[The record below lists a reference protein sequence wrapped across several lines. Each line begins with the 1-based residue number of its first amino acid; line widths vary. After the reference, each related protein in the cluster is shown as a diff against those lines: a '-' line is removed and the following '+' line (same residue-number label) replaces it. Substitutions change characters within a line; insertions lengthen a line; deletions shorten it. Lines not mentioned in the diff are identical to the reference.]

1 MSATISNSAD
11 LALPAGGSFLV
22 EDPAW
27 SAVSTPEDFTEEQLQ
42 IAATAD
48 RFMNEEVF
56 PHVEEY
62 ENQKPGLARSLM
74 AKSGQL
80 GLLGVLVPEEYA
92 GSEMD
97 LTTSVIVDER
107 MGRYASFSTT
117 HGAHSGIG
125 TLPLVFFGTEHQ
137 KQHYLPRLVTGEWV
151 AAYCL
156 SESHAGSD
164 ALAARTRADLSPDG
178 KHYILNGEKMWI
190 SNGGI
195 ADLYTVF
202 AKVDGEKFTAFLVQ
216 RNTKGVQPGAE
227 EKKMGIKGSS
237 TTPLVLTNVAVPVE
251 NVLGDIGCGHVI
263 AFNILNL
270 GRLKLAAAC
279 IGGAKDVLAESIR
292 YAKQRKAFG
301 QPIADFGL
309 IKHKLAQMAIR
320 LYEMESLVY
329 RTCGLIDSRLAEVSW
344 QEDQAGQKA
353 LMCVEEYAV
362 ECSIAKVNASEALDY
377 IVDEGVQIHGGY
389 GFHQDYA
396 VERAYRDSRINRIFE
411 GTNEINRLLTA
422 GMLLKRSAHGRLAL
436 APAIEE
442 AMREKP
448 EAPAAAAASP
458 GEPLAEEKQLLSRAK
473 KVVLV
478 CAGLAHRRF
487 GDELRNEQELTAAL
501 SDIFAAVYGME
512 SALLRTEKLL
522 ATGRGKQ
529 ALDMTRVLVRERI
542 GQIENPAKSILAAC
556 CSDRDLIRYLS
567 FLLELT
573 QFKILNSVQD
583 RRAIAKRLLTA
594 EKFVV

>member
-1 MSATISNSAD
+1 MSATTSSSAGV
-11 LALPAGGSFLV
+11 APPAGGGFLL
-22 EDPAW
+22 EDVASPD
-27 SAVSTPEDFTEEQLQ
+27 VLTPEDFTEEQRQ

-74 AKSGQL
+74 AKSGEL

-97 LTTSVIVDER
+97 LTTSVIVDEH

-202 AKVDGEKFTAFLVQ
+202 VKVDGEKFTAFLVE
-216 RNTKGVQPGAE
+216 RSTKGVQPGAE

-251 NVLGDIGCGHVI
+251 NVLGEIGYGHII

-301 QPIADFGL
+301 DAIADFGL
-309 IKHKLAQMAIR
+309 IQHKLAQMAIR
-320 LYEMESLVY
+320 LYEMESMVY
-329 RTCGLIDSRLAEVSW
+329 RTCGLIDSRLTQVSW
-344 QEDQAGQKA
+344 QEDQAAQKA

-377 IVDEGVQIHGGY
+377 VVDEGVQIHGGY

-422 GMLLKRSAHGRLAL
+422 GMLLKRAAHGRLPL
-436 APAIEE
+436 VSAIEK
-442 AMREKP
+442 AMQQQRK
-448 EAPAAAAASP
+448 APAAAAASP
-458 GEPLAEEKQLLSRAK
+458 GEPLGKEKQLLSRAK
-473 KVVLV
+473 RVALV
-478 CAGLAHRRF
+478 CAGLAHRHF
-487 GDELRNEQELTAAL
+487 GDELRNEQEVTAAF
-501 SDIFAAVYGME
+501 SDIIAAVYGME
-512 SALLRTEKLL
+512 SALLRTEKLSD
-522 ATGRGKQ
+522 TGRGEQ
-529 ALDMTRVLVRERI
+529 ALDMTRVLVRDSM
-542 GQIENPAKSILAAC
+542 GQIGDSAKAVLTAC
-556 CSDRDLIRYLS
+556 CSGEDLIQYLS
-567 FLLELT
+567 FLHQLT
-573 QFKILNSVQD
+573 QFKAINSIRERQV
-583 RRAIAKRLLTA
+583 IAKRLLTV
-594 EKFVV
+594 EKFLV

>member
-1 MSATISNSAD
+1 MSATTSSSPG
-11 LALPAGGSFLV
+11 LAPPAGGSFLL
-22 EDPAW
+22 EDVASPD
-27 SAVSTPEDFTEEQLQ
+27 VLTPEDFTEEQRQ

-56 PHVEEY
+56 PKVEEY

-74 AKSGQL
+74 AKSGEL

-195 ADLYTVF
+195 ADLYTLF
-202 AKVDGEKFTAFLVQ
+202 AKVAGEKFTTFLVE
-216 RNTKGVQPGAE
+216 RGTKGVQPGAE

-251 NVLGDIGCGHVI
+251 NVLGEIGYGHII

-301 QPIADFGL
+301 HAIADFGL
-309 IKHKLAQMAIR
+309 IQHKLAQMAIR
-320 LYEMESLVY
+320 LYEMESIVY
-329 RTCGLIDSRLAEVSW
+329 RTCGLIDSGLTQVSW
-344 QEDQAGQKA
+344 QEDQAAQKA

-377 IVDEGVQIHGGY
+377 VVDEGVQIHGGY

-422 GMLLKRSAHGRLAL
+422 GMLLKRAAHGRLPL
-436 APAIEE
+436 ASAIEE
-442 AMREKP
+442 AMSQQRET
-448 EAPAAAAASP
+448 PAAPTTSP
-458 GEPLAEEKQLLSRAK
+458 GEPLGEEKQLLSRAK
-473 KVVLV
+473 RVALV
-478 CAGLAHRRF
+478 CAGLAHQHF
-487 GDELRNEQELTAAL
+487 GDELRNEQEVTASL
-501 SDIFAAVYGME
+501 SDIIAAVYSME

-522 ATGRGKQ
+522 ATGRSEQ
-529 ALDMTRVLVRERI
+529 ALDMTRVLIRNSM
-542 GQIENPAKSILAAC
+542 GQIGDSAKAVLTAC
-556 CSDRDLIRYLS
+556 CSGEDLIQYLS
-567 FLLELT
+567 FLHQLT
-573 QFKILNSVQD
+573 QFKAINSIRK
-583 RRAIAKRLLTA
+583 RRDVAKRLLTA
-594 EKFVV
+594 EKFLV

>member
-1 MSATISNSAD
+1 MSATISTSTD
-11 LALPAGGSFLV
+11 LAPPGGGGFLL
-22 EDPAW
+22 EDLASP
-27 SAVSTPEDFTEEQLQ
+27 AVSTPEDFTEEQLQ

-56 PHVEEY
+56 PQVEEY
-62 ENQKPGLARSLM
+62 EKQKPGLARSLI

-137 KQHYLPRLVTGEWV
+137 KQHYLPRLVTGEWI

-178 KHYILNGEKMWI
+178 SHYILNGEKMWI

-202 AKVDGEKFTAFLVQ
+202 AKVDGEKFTAFLVE
-216 RNTKGVQPGAE
+216 RSTEGLQPGAE

-251 NVLGDIGCGHVI
+251 NVLGEIGRGHII

-279 IGGAKDVLAESIR
+279 IGGGKDVLAESIR

-320 LYEMESLVY
+320 LYEMESIVY
-329 RTCGLIDSRLAEVSW
+329 RTCGLIDARLAQVSW

-353 LMCVEEYAV
+353 LMSVEEYAV
-362 ECSIAKVNASEALDY
+362 ECSITKVNASEALDY

-422 GMLLKRSAHGRLAL
+422 GMLLKRAAHGRLAI
-436 APAIEE
+436 APAIEK
-442 AMREKP
+442 AMRQMR

-458 GEPLAEEKQLLSRAK
+458 GEALAEEKQLLSRAK
-473 KVVLV
+473 RVVLV
-478 CAGLAHRRF
+478 CAGLAHRHF
-487 GDELRNEQELTAAL
+487 GDELRNEQEVTAAL
-501 SDIFAAVYGME
+501 SDVIAAVYGME

-522 ATGRGKQ
+522 AMGRGKQ
-529 ALDMTRVLVRERI
+529 ALDMTRLLIRDSM
-542 GQIENPAKSILAAC
+542 GQIGDSAKAVLAAC
-556 CSDRDLIRYLS
+556 CSGEDLIQYLS
-567 FLLELT
+567 ALHQLT
-573 QFKILNSVQD
+573 QFKAINSIRK
-583 RRAIAKRLLTA
+583 RRDVAKRLLTA
-594 EKFVV
+594 EKFLV